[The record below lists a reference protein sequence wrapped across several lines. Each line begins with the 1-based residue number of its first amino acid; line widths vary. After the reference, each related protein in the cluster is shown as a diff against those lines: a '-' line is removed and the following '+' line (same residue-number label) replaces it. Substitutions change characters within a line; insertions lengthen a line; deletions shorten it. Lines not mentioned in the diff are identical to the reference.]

1 MPNRNKNA
9 EEAVSC
15 AAEETCG
22 CSCCQ
27 HEDADRQIDTG
38 VWYKSS
44 EFYEIFIGAVFF
56 IAAQMLSFYS
66 AAYQLPLLII
76 SYLIL
81 GKDILLSAGRNILNG
96 RVFDENFLM
105 SIATIGA
112 FAIEEYPEA
121 VGVMLFFRVGEFFE
135 ERAANKSRK
144 QIIDAVD
151 MRPETV
157 MLVDENNEVTTV
169 AADQAAVGDII
180 MVRPGDRIPLDG
192 TVIEGVSQIDA
203 SPLTGESVPVMA
215 AEGGTVLSGCINKT
229 GVLKIRVEK
238 VLAESMVSKIL
249 AAVQSA
255 AANKPRIQRFIS
267 RFARVYTPIVVVIA
281 VLIAVIP
288 SLMTGQWHDYIYIA
302 LTFLVISCPC
312 ALVLSVPLAFFSG
325 IGTASRQGILFK
337 DGAAIEALTQIK
349 AAALDKTGTITQGIF
364 AVQEI
369 KAGNNFTEDEILQF
383 CASAENASSHPLA
396 VSIVK
401 QAKEKM
407 LDIKPAADIE
417 EVSGKGVKAY
427 IDNKKIVCGNA
438 AFMQDHNIQIGDAA
452 EKTAVYLAVDSQY
465 AGCIVLGDKIK
476 EDAVGAIAKLKQQ
489 GISVAMLTGDSAEGA
504 ASAAGEAGIDIIH
517 ARLLPQEKLD
527 ILQKIRSEKGKVL
540 FVGDGIN
547 DAPVL
552 ANADVGAAM
561 GSGADAAIEAADVVF
576 MTSRMDAIPYALKL
590 AKTTRAIAVQNVIF
604 ALAVKLIIMICGLLG
619 YASLWSA
626 VFADTGVAIICVLNA
641 VRILYSDRFA

>member
-9 EEAVSC
+9 EETVSC

-56 IAAQMLSFYS
+56 IAAQIISFYI

-157 MLVDENNEVTTV
+157 MLVDENNEVTTA

-288 SLMTGQWHDYIYIA
+288 SLITGQWHDYIYIA

-396 VSIVK
+396 VSIVR

-438 AFMQDHNIQIGDAA
+438 AFMQDHNIQIGAAA
-452 EKTAVYLAVDSQY
+452 EKTAVYLAVDNQY
-465 AGCIVLGDKIK
+465 AGCIALGDKIK

-504 ASAAGEAGIDIIH
+504 APAAREAGIDIIH

-576 MTSRMDAIPYALKL
+576 MTSRVDAIPYALKL
-590 AKTTRAIAVQNVIF
+590 AKTTRSIAVQNVVF

>member
-396 VSIVK
+396 VSIVR

-452 EKTAVYLAVDSQY
+452 EKTAVYLAVDGQY

-504 ASAAGEAGIDIIH
+504 ASAAREAGIDIIH

-576 MTSRMDAIPYALKL
+576 MTSRVDAIPYALKL